1 MRAAYGENLSKERSR
16 ELTLMAVERLL
27 STGRIEA
34 GWPTAQGEWEPW
46 RMSTRAVLT
55 RIESEWSALNDEPNI
70 GAEIVWFNRDYPVKA
85 EIKQL
90 LADLIAGRVTR
101 QEAARWADEA
111 RLVADRR
118 EVTDLQSWRVLKKI
132 CSADAVAPDRPYL
145 YLESDFYRWLA
156 ELDGG
161 PT

>member
-1 MRAAYGENLSKERSR
+1 LILRESQDDWVALWSVLSAVRAAYGENLSKERSR

-70 GAEIVWFNRDYPVKA
+70 GAEIVWFNPVMKP
-85 EIKQL
+85 
-90 LADLIAGRVTR
+90 
-101 QEAARWADEA
+101 
-111 RLVADRR
+111 
-118 EVTDLQSWRVLKKI
+118 S
-132 CSADAVAPDRPYL
+132 S
-145 YLESDFYRWLA
+145 SS
-156 ELDGG
+156 
-161 PT
+161 